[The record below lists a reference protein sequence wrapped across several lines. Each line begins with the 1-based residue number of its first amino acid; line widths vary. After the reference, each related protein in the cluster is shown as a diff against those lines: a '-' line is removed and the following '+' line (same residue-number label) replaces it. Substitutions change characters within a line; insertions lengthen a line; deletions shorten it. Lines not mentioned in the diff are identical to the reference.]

1 MNFLCSFPHNFLYHL
16 FLLFWVYFWNISAI
30 IDIFLN
36 SICRPF
42 KHICRQPGLL
52 ESLKTLT
59 SEGDC
64 DKLAL
69 AFLNRLVVMAVKQDS
84 DMSMSESSDS
94 EAISSTPA
102 YFELLHD
109 FLSSVS
115 LSQDVA
121 DELTK

>member
-1 MNFLCSFPHNFLYHL
+1 ME
-16 FLLFWVYFWNISAI
+16 YFSNNRY
-30 IDIFLN
+30 FFN
-36 SICRPF
+36 SIYRPF

-102 YFELLHD
+102 YLELLHD

>member
-1 MNFLCSFPHNFLYHL
+1 
-16 FLLFWVYFWNISAI
+16 
-30 IDIFLN
+30 
-36 SICRPF
+36 
-42 KHICRQPGLL
+42 
-52 ESLKTLT
+52 
-59 SEGDC
+59 
-64 DKLAL
+64 
-69 AFLNRLVVMAVKQDS
+69 MAVKQDS

-102 YFELLHD
+102 YLELLHD